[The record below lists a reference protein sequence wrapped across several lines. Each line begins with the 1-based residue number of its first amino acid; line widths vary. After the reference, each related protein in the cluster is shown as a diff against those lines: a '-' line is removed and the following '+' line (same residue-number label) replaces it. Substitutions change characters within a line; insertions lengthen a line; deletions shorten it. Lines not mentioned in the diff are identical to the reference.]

1 MANRGEIAVRVM
13 RTLRRL
19 GIASVAVFHAEDAG
33 GLAVREA
40 DESVEL
46 FGASPV
52 AAYLD
57 IDAIVAACARTGA
70 QAVHPGF
77 GFLAE
82 NAAFAEALAAAG
94 ITFVGPRPEAIRAMG
109 DKLESKRLA
118 RRGGRADGARLRR
131 RRRARWRTRSRRP
144 TASATRSC
152 SRPAPAA
159 AARACGS
166 PATPGECR
174 EAFERASGE
183 ALASFGDGRVF
194 VERFIER
201 PRHIEIQ
208 VTGRRARHR
217 GASRRARVLD
227 PAALPEGDRG
237 GPSPFVDEDDARG
250 DGRPGRRTGARRRL
264 RLRGHG
270 RDDRRRASATST
282 SSR

>member
-1 MANRGEIAVRVM
+1 MSLPERVLVANRGEIAVRVI

-46 FGASPV
+46 FGSSPV

-82 NAAFAEALAAAG
+82 NAGFAEALAAAG
-94 ITFVGPRPEAIRAMG
+94 IVFVGPRPEAIRAMG

-118 RRGGRADGARLRR
+118 REAGVPTVPGSDGAV
-131 RRRARWRTRSRRP
+131 RAVEDAVEEAGRIGYP
-144 TASATRSC
+144 VLLKASAGGGGKGMRI
-152 SRPAPAA
+152 AHDA
-159 AARACGS
+159 
-166 PATPGECR
+166 GECR

-208 VTGRRARHR
+208 VIGRRARDGR
-217 GASRRARVLD
+217 ASRRARVLH
-227 PAALPEGDRG
+227 PAAVPEGDRG
-237 GPSPFVDEDDARG
+237 GSLAV
-250 DGRPGRRTGARRRL
+250 RRRSDEGGDAAP
-264 RLRGHG
+264 RPWHWH
-270 RDDRRRASATST
+270 APSATSRRAR
-282 SSR
+282 SR